1 MRAAPALLTL
11 GLLAACSPSGQ
22 AVQKQETARAAE
34 LDKLKGWD
42 RAFEPDAAIAA
53 ANQFGYRNDAYAAA
67 KAGPGFVSTGT
78 SPMIAGSTAAS
89 PNQTNFVAS
98 GAAADK
104 IDRMAFTLSITDPQ
118 TADHAKKRFTDIVN
132 GFLFQFKLDAKKDVS
147 AFLADEK
154 PLDATYQGATFSA
167 AATPTPGGAKDTRRL
182 TVTFTRTGASAPVNS
197 QTQGK

>member
-1 MRAAPALLTL
+1 MRAAPALLVL

-22 AVQKQETARAAE
+22 SVQKQEATRAAE

-42 RAFEPDAAIAA
+42 RAFEPDAAVAA
-53 ANQFGYRNDAYAAA
+53 ANQFGYHNAPYAAA
-67 KAGPGFVSTGT
+67 KTGTGFASTGT
-78 SPMIAGSTAAS
+78 SPMISGSAAAS
-89 PNQTNFVAS
+89 PSQTNFLAS

-104 IDRMAFTLSITDPQ
+104 IDRLAFTLSLTDPQ
-118 TADHAKKRFTDIVN
+118 TAEHAKKRFADIVD
-132 GFLFQFKLDAKKDVS
+132 GFLFQFKLDAKKDVT

-167 AATPTPGGAKDTRRL
+167 VAIPTPGGAKDTRRL
-182 TVTFTRTGASAPVNS
+182 TVTFTRTGANAPANS